1 MKLRL
6 LPILLTVAC
15 SSVILFGGWFVY
27 RSYAMETP
35 LATVVSEAPGVE
47 EADINLTNNFVD
59 IYLKLNQDANLRE
72 IYKHIQKEGAGLLA
86 KRELNLHI
94 EEEPSP
100 AIDQWW
106 SRVLF
111 DIAQAMETRNY
122 SAIPVTLEEK
132 SADLPGL
139 EVVTEIDST
148 NVYVQ
153 LTYEG
158 ATKYILLPRV
168 PAQLGVW
175 PNEQI

>member
-15 SSVILFGGWFVY
+15 SSILLFGGWFVY

-47 EADINLTNNFVD
+47 EADIHITNSHVD
-59 IYLKLNQDANLRE
+59 INLKLSHDANLRE
-72 IYKHIQKEGAGLLA
+72 IYRHIQQEAAGLLE
-86 KRELNLHI
+86 KRELNLHLD
-94 EEEPSP
+94 EEDSP
-100 AIDQWW
+100 DIDQWW

-122 SAIPVTLEEK
+122 SQIPVTLEEK

-139 EVVTEIDST
+139 EVVTEIDNT

-153 LTYEG
+153 LSYQG
-158 ATKYILLPRV
+158 KTKFILLPRV